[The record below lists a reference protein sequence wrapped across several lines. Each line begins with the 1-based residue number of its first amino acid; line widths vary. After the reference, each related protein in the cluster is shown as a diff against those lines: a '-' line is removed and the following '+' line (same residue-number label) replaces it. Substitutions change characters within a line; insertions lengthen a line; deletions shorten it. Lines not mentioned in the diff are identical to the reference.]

1 MKLRWTAS
9 AERDLVRLHA
19 FLVTINSRAAAQV
32 VRQLVAGAEQLIQ
45 HPQLGVK
52 LEEFLPRDVRR
63 IIFGDYEL
71 RYELSDEAIYIL
83 RLWHDRE
90 DR

>member
-1 MKLRWTAS
+1 MKLQWTTS

-19 FLVTINSRAAAQV
+19 FLVTVNSRAAAQV
-32 VRQLVAGAEQLIQ
+32 VRQLVSGSEQLMQ

-52 LEEFLPRDVRR
+52 LEEFTPRDVRR
-63 IIFGDYEL
+63 IVIGDYEM
-71 RYELSDEAIYIL
+71 RYELTDEAIYIL
-83 RLWHDRE
+83 RLWHGRE

>member
-1 MKLRWTAS
+1 MKLRWTTS

-32 VRQLVAGAEQLIQ
+32 AQQLVSGAEQLMEY
-45 HPQLGVK
+45 PQLGVK
-52 LEEFLPRDVRR
+52 LEEFAPRDVRR
-63 IIFGDYEL
+63 IVIGDYEM
-71 RYELSDEAIYIL
+71 RYELTNEAIYIL
-83 RLWHDRE
+83 RLWHGRE

>member
-19 FLVTINSRAAAQV
+19 FLVTINAHAAAQV
-32 VRQLVAGAEQLIQ
+32 VRQLVAGAEQLMQ
-45 HPQLGVK
+45 YPQLGVR

-63 IIFGDYEL
+63 IIMGDYEM
-71 RYELSDEAIYIL
+71 RYELTDEIIYIL
-83 RLWHDRE
+83 RLWHGRE